1 MPLSKCMRRIS
12 VVLAMLLGLIL
23 PLSIPALTQSI
34 DQLHNQGVQLYNE
47 GSYEAASERFLA
59 ALKINPKAIAP
70 LEYLGGSL
78 LRLQRYQDAVD
89 ILSRALEINPYDA
102 DNLYDLG
109 VAYDHLGE
117 LEPAAENYRKS
128 AEEFRIRP
136 ESLDRVQPEEIYNNL
151 GISQL
156 AQTDYDTALSSF
168 QQATSLNQKYGQGY
182 FLEGLTY
189 THQADYPQ
197 AVTSF
202 DQSVSPE
209 VEFDLRERGYNGR
222 GVAQYLE
229 GQLQPAL
236 ESLNTSIQEAERQ
249 NRTYSI
255 AFANRGLT
263 HFDLGDLEEAESDY
277 GQVTIL
283 APEDPLGFRDRG
295 YVQYELAAS
304 ARRIA
309 RSPDPLEVMAALPP
323 KSTAYFQAHVD
334 HYRQLLAQH
343 LHPSLPQ
350 LVASLPFA
358 SGFLPPQPSLD
369 LPLPEDPQ
377 NPVAVTRVALN
388 QLAISQLEKA
398 VTSYTRALELD
409 TQFPD
414 AHYGLAAVRRSQKQF
429 QEALQEF
436 ERARDLYLEKG
447 YFLWAD
453 FVDRLDIPALE
464 ARLAEPEPASPSPE
478 PPAASSPEATTAPSE
493 VTVRLGFNFSSS
505 DVVKLLDQDQLDLI
519 LKEQALN
526 NAVAPVVRREA
537 VQALRLKQF
546 RVAYPALQDR
556 LAKPEGGEYK
566 EPDRSVRSAILFF
579 LEEVEAPPPPAP
591 KAEVPIVAARPV
603 VSRPPKNPVPNPVPA
618 PAPPAAQPISQQRVM
633 TTFNPPVKPT
643 ASGCG
648 DDSIVSAA
656 ICRIRA

>member
-1 MPLSKCMRRIS
+1 
-12 VVLAMLLGLIL
+12 MLLGLIL

-34 DQLHNQGVQLYNE
+34 DQLHNEGVQLYNE
-47 GSYEAASERFLA
+47 GNYEAASERFLA

-78 LRLQRYQDAVD
+78 LRLERYQDAVD

-109 VAYDHLGE
+109 VAYDNLGE

-156 AQTDYDTALSSF
+156 AQTEYDTALSSF
-168 QQATSLNQKYGQGY
+168 QQATNLNQKYGQGY
-182 FLEGLTY
+182 FLQGLTY
-189 THQADYPQ
+189 THKAEYPQ
-197 AVTSF
+197 AVSSF
-202 DQSVSPE
+202 DQSVAPE

-255 AFANRGLT
+255 AYANRGLT

-277 GQVTIL
+277 DQVTTL
-283 APEDPLGFRDRG
+283 APADPLGFRDRG

-309 RSPDPLEVMAALPP
+309 RSPDPQEVMAALPP

-334 HYRQLLAQH
+334 RYRQLLAQR

-350 LVASLPFA
+350 LVASLPLA
-358 SGFLPPQPSLD
+358 SGFLPAQPSLN
-369 LPLPEDPQ
+369 LPLPEDPE

-398 VTSYTRALELD
+398 VTSYTRALQLD
-409 TQFPD
+409 DQFPD

-436 ERARDLYLEKG
+436 EKARDLYLEKG
-447 YFLWAD
+447 NSLWAD
-453 FVDRLDIPALE
+453 FVDKLDIPALQ
-464 ARLAEPEPASPSPE
+464 ARLTEPEPPSPAATALPSPE
-478 PPAASSPEATTAPSE
+478 STPDSPETTTAPSD
-493 VTVRLGFNFSSS
+493 VTVRFGFNFSSPE
-505 DVVKLLDQDQLDLI
+505 VVQLLDQDQLDLI

-526 NAVAPVVRREA
+526 DAVAPVVRREA

-556 LAKPEGGEYK
+556 LAKPEGGDFK
-566 EPDRSVRSAILFF
+566 EADRSVRSAILFF

-591 KAEVPIVAARPV
+591 KAEVPIAAARPV
-603 VSRPPKNPVPNPVPA
+603 VSRPPKTQVPNRVPTA
-618 PAPPAAQPISQQRVM
+618 APPKPQPISQQRVM
-633 TTFNPPVKPT
+633 TTFNPPVKST